1 MVKRIFAL
9 LSMALI
15 ALSCN
20 KDGVIEAEGGLP
32 EITLDSTTG
41 VYTVK
46 VGEVLTI
53 APTYKNVDSNTAYSW
68 SIDGAVVSTAS
79 SYTFTPQQSGEVFIT
94 LEVANVYGVASE
106 FLRVDVTQLQVPT
119 VTIAAS
125 EQMSLAVGST
135 YHLRASV
142 KQTDLPTTVVWR
154 LNDKEVSEGFGYIF
168 QAEQVGVYTVT
179 ATATNS
185 DGEHSDSVEIQV
197 LAEADMPF
205 VWQFESDMLHAVVGR
220 EVIIAPT
227 EVSKGVDVTY
237 YWSSSNQPEDASRQS
252 YYTYTPRSTG
262 RHTITATAS
271 ILRGDEPMVIS
282 KMFTLDVYAE
292 GKFYREAT
300 EASVAECNRVYDY
313 TPAPGQFIGDKY
325 TATTPTEASTV
336 ALQRMQ
342 KSQYVSLGG
351 FGGYIVVGFDHSITN
366 GEGYDFA
373 VGGNSFNSS
382 SEPGIVWV
390 MQDENGD
397 GEPNDTWYELAGS
410 ETGKSMTIRNYAV
423 TYYRPSGAGMS
434 VQWVDNMGG
443 SGEIAYLPTYH
454 SQDYYY
460 PEWIAAESYTLKGTR
475 LEARNYDK
483 YGNGAM
489 WIQPPYDWGY
499 ADNYSAIDRL
509 ADGEGSESTA
519 MPNGFDISNAI
530 DHRGNKIELG
540 FVDFVKVQ
548 TACNTS
554 SGWLGENSTEV
565 FGIYD
570 IK

>member
-1 MVKRIFAL
+1 MVKRIFVIL
-9 LSMALI
+9 TLALI

-20 KDGVIEAEGGLP
+20 RDGVIVAEGGVP

-41 VYTVK
+41 IYTVR
-46 VGEVLTI
+46 VGEELTI
-53 APTYKNVDSNTAYSW
+53 APTYKNVDDSTAYSW
-68 SIDGAVVSTAS
+68 AIDGVVVSVAD
-79 SYTFTPQQSGEVFIT
+79 SYTFTPQAAGEIFIS
-94 LEVANVYGVASE
+94 LEVANFYGVTSE
-106 FLRVDVTQLQVPT
+106 EIRVDVTQLQIPT

-135 YHLRASV
+135 YHFRASV
-142 KQTDLPTTVVWR
+142 KHSDLPTTVVWL
-154 LNDKEVSEGFGYIF
+154 LNGEQVSEGYGYIF
-168 QAEQVGVYTVT
+168 EAKTVGSYRLTVT
-179 ATATNS
+179 AKNS
-185 DGEHSDSVEIQV
+185 DGEHSDSVEIEV
-197 LAEADMPF
+197 LAAEDMPF
-205 VWQFESDMLHAVVGR
+205 VWQFESEMLHTVVGR
-220 EVIIAPT
+220 EVVIAPT
-227 EVSKGVDVTY
+227 AVSEGIDVTY
-237 YWSSSNQPEDASRQS
+237 YWSSSNQPEDASRLS
-252 YYTYTPRSTG
+252 YYAYTPRSTG

-271 ILRGDEPMVIS
+271 VLRGNEPMVVS
-282 KMFTLDVYAE
+282 KIFTLDVYAE

-300 EASVAECNRVYDY
+300 AASNSDCNRVYDY

-325 TATTPTEASTV
+325 TAATPTEACSV

-342 KSQYVSLGG
+342 KGQYISLGG

-410 ETGKSMTIRNYAV
+410 ETGKSGTIRNYAV

-434 VQWVDNMGG
+434 VQWVDSMGN
-443 SGEIAYLPTYH
+443 SGVIAYLPTYH
-454 SQDYYY
+454 KQDYYY
-460 PEWIAAESYTLKGTR
+460 PEWIAAESYTLSGTR

-499 ADNYSAIDRL
+499 ADNYSSIDRL
-509 ADGEGSESTA
+509 AEGEGSESTA
-519 MPNGFDISNAI
+519 MPNGFDISKAI
-530 DHRGNKIELG
+530 DHRGESIELG

>member
-1 MVKRIFAL
+1 MVKRIFVIL
-9 LSMALI
+9 TLALI

-20 KDGVIEAEGGLP
+20 RDGVIVAEGGVP

-46 VGEVLTI
+46 VGEELTI
-53 APTYKNVDSNTAYSW
+53 APTYTNVDDKTVYSW
-68 SIDGAVVSTAS
+68 SSNGVVVSTAS
-79 SYTFTPQQSGEVFIT
+79 SYTFTPQESGEIFIS
-94 LEVANVYGVASE
+94 LEVANVYGVATE
-106 FLRVDVTQLQVPT
+106 EMRVDVTQLQIPT

-135 YHLRASV
+135 YHFRASV
-142 KQTDLPTTVVWR
+142 KHSNLPTTVVWL
-154 LNDKEVSEGFGYIF
+154 LNGEQVSEGYGYLF
-168 QAEQVGVYTVT
+168 EAKNTGNYALTV
-179 ATATNS
+179 TATNS
-185 DGEHSDSVEIQV
+185 DGEHSDSVEIEV
-197 LAEADMPF
+197 LAAEDMPF
-205 VWQFESDMLHAVVGR
+205 VWQFESEMLHTVVGR

-227 EVSKGVDVTY
+227 AVSEGIDVTY
-237 YWSSSNQPEDASRQS
+237 YWSSNNQPEDASRQS
-252 YYTYTPRSTG
+252 YYAYTPRSTG

-271 ILRGDEPMVIS
+271 VLRGDEPMVVS
-282 KMFTLDVYAE
+282 KIFTLDVYAE

-300 EASVAECNRVYDY
+300 AASNSDCNRVYDY

-325 TATTPTEASTV
+325 TAATPTEACTM

-342 KSQYVSLGG
+342 KGLYLSLGG

-410 ETGKSMTIRNYAV
+410 ETGKSTTIRNYAV
-423 TYYRPSGAGMS
+423 TYYRPSGAGMG

-454 SQDYYY
+454 KQDYYY
-460 PEWIAAESYTLKGTR
+460 PEWIAAESYTLSGTR

-499 ADNYSAIDRL
+499 ADNYSSIDRL
-509 ADGEGSESTA
+509 AEGEGSESTA
-519 MPNGFDISNAI
+519 MPNGFDISKAI
-530 DHRGNKIELG
+530 DHRGESIELG

>member
-1 MVKRIFAL
+1 MVKRIFVIL
-9 LSMALI
+9 TLALI

-20 KDGVIEAEGGLP
+20 KDGVIVAEGGVP

-41 VYTVK
+41 IYTVR
-46 VGEVLTI
+46 VGEELTI
-53 APTYKNVDSNTAYSW
+53 APTYKNVDDSTAYSW
-68 SIDGAVVSTAS
+68 AIDGVVVSVAD
-79 SYTFTPQQSGEVFIT
+79 SYTFTPQAAGEIFIS
-94 LEVANVYGVASE
+94 LEVANFYGVTSE
-106 FLRVDVTQLQVPT
+106 EIRVDVTQLQIPT

-135 YHLRASV
+135 YHFRASV
-142 KQTDLPTTVVWR
+142 KHSDLPTTVVWL
-154 LNDKEVSEGFGYIF
+154 LNGEQVSEGYGYIF
-168 QAEQVGVYTVT
+168 EAKNTGNYALTV
-179 ATATNS
+179 TATNS
-185 DGEHSDSVEIQV
+185 DGEHSDSVEIEV
-197 LAEADMPF
+197 LAAENMPF
-205 VWQFESDMLHAVVGR
+205 VWQFGSEMLHTVVGR
-220 EVIIAPT
+220 EVVIVPT
-227 EVSKGVDVTY
+227 AVSEGIDVTY

-252 YYTYTPRSTG
+252 YYAYTPRSTG

-271 ILRGDEPMVIS
+271 VLRGNEPMVVS
-282 KMFTLDVYAE
+282 KIFTLDVYAE

-300 EASVAECNRVYDY
+300 AASNSNCNRVYDY

-325 TATTPTEASTV
+325 TAATPTEACSV

-342 KSQYVSLGG
+342 KGQYISLGG

-410 ETGKSMTIRNYAV
+410 ETGKSGTIRNYAV

-434 VQWVDNMGG
+434 VQWVDNIGG

-454 SQDYYY
+454 KQDYYY
-460 PEWIAAESYTLKGTR
+460 PEWIAAESYTLSGTR

-499 ADNYSAIDRL
+499 ADNYSSIDRL
-509 ADGEGSESTA
+509 AEGEGSESTA
-519 MPNGFDISNAI
+519 MPNGFDISKAI
-530 DHRGNKIELG
+530 DHRGESVELG

>member
-1 MVKRIFAL
+1 MVKRIFVIL
-9 LSMALI
+9 TLALI

-20 KDGVIEAEGGLP
+20 RDGVIVAEGGVP

-41 VYTVK
+41 IYTVR
-46 VGEVLTI
+46 VGEELTI
-53 APTYKNVDSNTAYSW
+53 APIYKNVDDSTAYSW
-68 SIDGAVVSTAS
+68 AIDGVVVSVAD
-79 SYTFTPQQSGEVFIT
+79 SYTFTPQVAGEIFIS
-94 LEVANVYGVASE
+94 LEVANFYGVTSE
-106 FLRVDVTQLQVPT
+106 EIRVDVTQLQIPT

-135 YHLRASV
+135 YHFRASV
-142 KQTDLPTTVVWR
+142 KHSDLPTTVVWL
-154 LNDKEVSEGFGYIF
+154 LNGEQVSEGYGYLF
-168 QAEQVGVYTVT
+168 EAKNTGNYAVTVT
-179 ATATNS
+179 ATNI
-185 DGEHSDSVEIQV
+185 DGEHSDSVEIEV
-197 LAEADMPF
+197 LAAEDMPF
-205 VWQFESDMLHAVVGR
+205 VWQFESEMLHTVVGR
-220 EVIIAPT
+220 EVVIAPT
-227 EVSKGVDVTY
+227 AVSEGIDVTY

-252 YYTYTPRSTG
+252 YYAYTPRSTG

-271 ILRGDEPMVIS
+271 VLRGDEPMVVS
-282 KMFTLDVYAE
+282 KIFTLDVYAE

-300 EASVAECNRVYDY
+300 AASNSDCNRVYDY

-325 TATTPTEASTV
+325 TAATPTEACTM
-336 ALQRMQ
+336 ALERMQ
-342 KSQYVSLGG
+342 KGQYISLGG

-397 GEPNDTWYELAGS
+397 GKPNDTWYELAGS
-410 ETGKSMTIRNYAV
+410 ETGKSGTIRNYAV

-454 SQDYYY
+454 KQDYYY
-460 PEWIAAESYTLKGTR
+460 PEWIATESYTLSGTR

-499 ADNYSAIDRL
+499 ADNYSSIDRL
-509 ADGEGSESTA
+509 AEGEGSESTA
-519 MPNGFDISNAI
+519 MPNGFDISKAI
-530 DHRGNKIELG
+530 DHRGESVELG

>member
-1 MVKRIFAL
+1 MVKRIFVIL
-9 LSMALI
+9 TLALI

-20 KDGVIEAEGGLP
+20 RDGVIVAEGGLP

-41 VYTVK
+41 IYTVK
-46 VGEVLTI
+46 VGEQITI
-53 APTYKNVDSNTAYSW
+53 APTYKNVDDKTAYSW
-68 SIDGAVVSTAS
+68 AIDGTIVSVS
-79 SYTFTPQQSGEVFIT
+79 DSYTFTPQQAGEVFIT
-94 LEVANVYGVASE
+94 LEVANFYGVTSE
-106 FLRVDVTQLQVPT
+106 QIRVDVTQQQIPT
-119 VTIAAS
+119 VTLAAS

-135 YHLRASV
+135 YHFRASV
-142 KQTDLPTTVVWR
+142 KQVTLPTTVLWT
-154 LNDKEVSEGFGYIF
+154 LNGEVVSEGFGYLF
-168 QAEQVGVYTVT
+168 EAKQVGAYRLTVS
-179 ATATNS
+179 ATNS
-185 DGEHSDSVEIQV
+185 DGEHSDSVDIEV
-197 LAEADMPF
+197 LAAADMPF
-205 VWQFESDMLHAVVGR
+205 IWQFESDVLHSVVGR
-220 EVIIAPT
+220 EVIIAPVA
-227 EVSKGVDVTY
+227 VSEGIDVTY

-252 YYTYTPRSTG
+252 YYAYTPRSTG

-271 ILRGDEPMVIS
+271 VLRGDEPMVVS
-282 KMFTLDVYAE
+282 KIFTLDVYAE

-300 EASVAECNRVYDY
+300 AASNSDCNHVYDY

-342 KSQYVSLGG
+342 QGQYISLGG
-351 FGGYIVVGFDHSITN
+351 FGGYIVVGFDHSIVN

-373 VGGNSFNSS
+373 VAGNSFDSS
-382 SEPGIVWV
+382 SEPGVVWV

-410 ETGKSMTIRNYAV
+410 ETGKSSTIRNYAV

-454 SQDYYY
+454 KQDYYY
-460 PEWIAAESYTLKGTR
+460 PEWITADSYTLSGTR

-499 ADNYSAIDRL
+499 ADNYSSIDRL
-509 ADGEGSESTA
+509 AEGEGSENMA
-519 MPNGFDISNAI
+519 MPNGFDISKAI
-530 DHRGNKIELG
+530 DHRGESIELG

>member
-1 MVKRIFAL
+1 MVKRIFVIL
-9 LSMALI
+9 TLALI

-20 KDGVIEAEGGLP
+20 RDGVIVAEGGVP

-41 VYTVK
+41 IYTVR
-46 VGEVLTI
+46 VGEELTI
-53 APTYKNVDSNTAYSW
+53 APTYKNVDDSTAYSW
-68 SIDGAVVSTAS
+68 AIDGVVVSVAD
-79 SYTFTPQQSGEVFIT
+79 SYTFTPQAAGEIFIS
-94 LEVANVYGVASE
+94 LEVANFYGVATE
-106 FLRVDVTQLQVPT
+106 ELRVDVTQLQIPT

-135 YHLRASV
+135 YHFRASV
-142 KQTDLPTTVVWR
+142 KHSDLPTTVVWL
-154 LNDKEVSEGFGYIF
+154 LNGEQVSEGYGYIF
-168 QAEQVGVYTVT
+168 EAKAVGSYRLTVT
-179 ATATNS
+179 AKNS
-185 DGEHSDSVEIQV
+185 DGEHSDSVEIEV
-197 LAEADMPF
+197 LAAEDMPF
-205 VWQFESDMLHAVVGR
+205 VWQFESEMLHTVVGR
-220 EVIIAPT
+220 EVVIAPT
-227 EVSKGVDVTY
+227 AVSEGIDVTY

-252 YYTYTPRSTG
+252 YYAYTPQSAG

-271 ILRGDEPMVIS
+271 VLRGDEPMVVS
-282 KMFTLDVYAE
+282 KIFTLDVYAE

-300 EASVAECNRVYDY
+300 AASAAECNRVYDY

-325 TATTPTEASTV
+325 TAATPTEACTM
-336 ALQRMQ
+336 ALERMQ
-342 KSQYVSLGG
+342 KGQYISLGG

-410 ETGKSMTIRNYAV
+410 ETGKSGTIRNYAV
-423 TYYRPSGAGMS
+423 TYYRPSGAGMD

-454 SQDYYY
+454 KQDYYY
-460 PEWIAAESYTLKGTR
+460 PEWIAAESYTLSGTR

-499 ADNYSAIDRL
+499 ADNYSSIDRL
-509 ADGEGSESTA
+509 AEGEGSESTA
-519 MPNGFDISNAI
+519 MPNGFDISKAI
-530 DHRGNKIELG
+530 NHRGESIELG

>member
-1 MVKRIFAL
+1 MIKRIFAL
-9 LSMALI
+9 LSLALI

-20 KDGVIEAEGGLP
+20 RDGVIVAEGGVP

-46 VGEVLTI
+46 VGEELTI
-53 APTYKNVDSNTAYSW
+53 APTYKNVDDTTAYSW
-68 SIDGAVVSTAS
+68 SIDGVVVSTAE
-79 SYTFTPQQSGEVFIT
+79 SYTFMAEQVGEVFIT
-94 LEVANVYGVASE
+94 LEVANVYGVDSE
-106 FLRVDVTQLQVPT
+106 EIRVDVVPLQIPT

-125 EQMSLAVGST
+125 EQMSLAVGSI
-135 YHLRASV
+135 YRFRASV
-142 KQTDLPTTVVWR
+142 KQTDLQTTVVWS
-154 LNDKEVSEGFGYIF
+154 LNNDVVSEGYGYVF
-168 QAEQVGVYTVT
+168 EAKEVGRYRLTVT
-179 ATATNS
+179 AKNS
-185 DGEHSDSVEIQV
+185 DGEHRDSVDIEV
-197 LAEADMPF
+197 LAAEDMPF
-205 VWQFESDMLHAVVGR
+205 VWQFESLMLHTVVGR
-220 EVIIAPT
+220 EVLIAPT
-227 EVSKGVDVTY
+227 EVSQGVDVTY

-252 YYTYTPRSTG
+252 YYTYTPLSEG

-271 ILRGDEPMVIS
+271 VLRGDEPIVVS
-282 KMFTLDVYAE
+282 KIFTLDVYAE
-292 GKFYREAT
+292 GKFFRASN
-300 EASVAECNRVYDY
+300 ASSVAECNRVYDY

-325 TATTPTEASTV
+325 SATIPAEACAV
-336 ALQRMQ
+336 ALERLECG
-342 KSQYVSLGG
+342 QYISLGG
-351 FGGYIVVGFDHSITN
+351 FGGYIVVGFDHSVTN
-366 GEGYDFA
+366 TVGYDFA
-373 VGGNSFNSS
+373 VGGNSFSTS

-397 GEPNDTWYELAGS
+397 GKPNDTWYELAGS
-410 ETGKSMTIRNYAV
+410 ETGKSTTLRNYCV
-423 TYYRPSGAGMS
+423 TYFRPSGAEMS

-454 SQDYYY
+454 KQPYYY
-460 PEWIAAESYTLKGTR
+460 PEWIDADSYTLSGTR

-499 ADNYSAIDRL
+499 ADNYSAVDRL
-509 ADGEGSESTA
+509 SEGEGSESTA

-530 DHRGNKIELG
+530 DHSGKSIALD

-554 SGWLGENSTEV
+554 SGWLGENSTEI
-565 FGIYD
+565 FGIYE

>member
-20 KDGVIEAEGGLP
+20 KDGVIVAEGGVP

-41 VYTVK
+41 IYTVR
-46 VGEVLTI
+46 VGEQLTI

-68 SIDGAVVSTAS
+68 SIDGVVVSTAS
-79 SYTFTPQQSGEVFIT
+79 SYTFTPQQAGEVFIS

-106 FLRVDVTQLQVPT
+106 FIRVDVTQLQIPT
-119 VTIAAS
+119 VTLAAS

-135 YHLRASV
+135 YHFRASV
-142 KQTDLPTTVVWR
+142 KQTNLPTTVVWT
-154 LNDKEVSEGFGYIF
+154 LNDKEVSEGYGYLF
-168 QAEQVGVYTVT
+168 EAEQVGAYTLTV
-179 ATATNS
+179 TATNS
-185 DGEHSDSVEIQV
+185 DGEHSDSVDIEV
-197 LAEADMPF
+197 LTEADMPF

-220 EVIIAPT
+220 EVLIAPT
-227 EVSKGVDVTY
+227 AVSENIDVTY
-237 YWSSSNQPEDASRQS
+237 YWSSNNQPEDASRQS
-252 YYTYTPRSTG
+252 YYTYTPRSIG

-271 ILRGDEPMVIS
+271 ILRGDEPIVIS

-300 EASVAECNRVYDY
+300 AASVADCNRVYDY

-325 TATTPTEASTV
+325 TAATPTEASTV

-342 KSQYVSLGG
+342 KSQYISLGG

-410 ETGKSMTIRNYAV
+410 ETGKSTTIRNYAV
-423 TYYRPSGAGMS
+423 TYYRPSGASMS

-460 PEWIAAESYTLKGTR
+460 PEWITADSYTLTGTR

-509 ADGEGSESTA
+509 AEGEGSESTA

>member
-1 MVKRIFAL
+1 MVKRIFVIL
-9 LSMALI
+9 TLALI

-20 KDGVIEAEGGLP
+20 RDGVIVAEGGLP

-41 VYTVK
+41 IYTVK
-46 VGEVLTI
+46 VGEQITI
-53 APTYKNVDSNTAYSW
+53 APTYKNVDDKAAYSW
-68 SIDGAVVSTAS
+68 TIDGTVVSVS
-79 SYTFTPQQSGEVFIT
+79 DSYTFTPQQAGEVFIT
-94 LEVANVYGVASE
+94 LEVANFYGVASE
-106 FLRVDVTQLQVPT
+106 QIRVDVTQQQIPT
-119 VTIAAS
+119 VTLAAS

-135 YHLRASV
+135 YHFRASV
-142 KQTDLPTTVVWR
+142 KQVTLPTTVLWT
-154 LNDKEVSEGFGYIF
+154 LNGEVVSEGFGYLF
-168 QAEQVGVYTVT
+168 EAKQTGVYTLTVM
-179 ATATNS
+179 ATNS
-185 DGEHSDSVEIQV
+185 DGEHSDSVDIQV
-197 LAEADMPF
+197 LAAADMPF
-205 VWQFESDMLHAVVGR
+205 IWQFESEMLHTVIGR
-220 EVIIAPT
+220 EVVIAPT
-227 EVSKGVDVTY
+227 AVSEGVDVTY

-252 YYTYTPRSTG
+252 YYAYTPRSTG

-271 ILRGDEPMVIS
+271 VLRGDEPMVVS
-282 KMFTLDVYAE
+282 KIFTLDVYAE

-300 EASVAECNRVYDY
+300 AASAAECNRVYDY

-325 TATTPTEASTV
+325 TATTPTEACTM
-336 ALQRMQ
+336 ALERMQ
-342 KSQYVSLGG
+342 KGQYISLGG

-373 VGGNSFNSS
+373 IAGNSFDSS

-410 ETGKSMTIRNYAV
+410 ETGKSSTIRNYAV

-454 SQDYYY
+454 KQDYYY
-460 PEWIAAESYTLKGTR
+460 PEWITADSYTLSGTR

-499 ADNYSAIDRL
+499 ADNYSSIDRL
-509 ADGEGSESTA
+509 AEGEGSENMA
-519 MPNGFDISNAI
+519 MPNGFDISKAI
-530 DHRGNKIELG
+530 DHRGESVELG

-570 IK
+570 TK

>member
-1 MVKRIFAL
+1 MVKRIFTL
-9 LSMALI
+9 LSTALI

-20 KDGVIEAEGGLP
+20 KDGVIVAEGGLP
-32 EITLDSTTG
+32 EIALDSATG

-46 VGEVLTI
+46 VGEQLTI
-53 APTYKNVDSNTAYSW
+53 APTYKNVDDKTAYSW
-68 SIDGAVVSTAS
+68 TIDGTVVSVS
-79 SYTFTPQQSGEVFIT
+79 DSYTFTPQQAGEVFIT
-94 LEVANVYGVASE
+94 LEVANFYGVTSE
-106 FLRVDVTQLQVPT
+106 QIRVDVTQLQIPT

-135 YHLRASV
+135 YLFRASV
-142 KQTDLPTTVVWR
+142 KQVTLPTTVLWT
-154 LNDKEVSEGFGYIF
+154 LNGEVVSEEYGYLF
-168 QAEQVGVYTVT
+168 EAKQVGNYTLTV
-179 ATATNS
+179 TATNS
-185 DGEHSDSVEIQV
+185 DGEHSDSVDIEV
-197 LAEADMPF
+197 LATEDMPF
-205 VWQFESDMLHAVVGR
+205 IWQFESDMLHSVVGR
-220 EVIIAPT
+220 EILIAPIA
-227 EVSKGVDVTY
+227 VSEGVDVTY

-252 YYTYTPRSTG
+252 YYAYTPRSTG

-271 ILRGDEPMVIS
+271 VLRGDEPMVIS

-300 EASVAECNRVYDY
+300 AASVAECNRVYDY

-325 TATTPTEASTV
+325 TAANPTEASMV

-373 VGGNSFNSS
+373 VAGNSFNSS

-410 ETGKSMTIRNYAV
+410 ETGKSTTIRNYAV

-454 SQDYYY
+454 KQDYYY
-460 PEWIAAESYTLKGTR
+460 PEWIAADSYTLSGTR

-499 ADNYSAIDRL
+499 ADNYSSIDRL
-509 ADGEGSESTA
+509 AEGEGSESTA

-530 DHRGNKIELG
+530 DHRGESIELG

>member
-1 MVKRIFAL
+1 MIKRIFTL

-20 KDGVIEAEGGLP
+20 KDGVIVAEGGLP
-32 EITLDSTTG
+32 EIALDSTTG

-46 VGEVLTI
+46 VGEQLTI
-53 APTYKNVDSNTAYSW
+53 APTYKNVDDKTAYSW
-68 SIDGAVVSTAS
+68 TIDGTVVSVS
-79 SYTFTPQQSGEVFIT
+79 DSYTFTPQQAGEVFIS
-94 LEVANVYGVASE
+94 LEVANFYGVTSE
-106 FLRVDVTQLQVPT
+106 QIRVDVTQLQIPT
-119 VTIAAS
+119 VTLAAS

-135 YHLRASV
+135 YLFRASV
-142 KQTDLPTTVVWR
+142 KQTDLTTTVVWR
-154 LNDKEVSEGFGYIF
+154 LNDKQVSEEYGYLF
-168 QAEQVGVYTVT
+168 EAEQVGNYTLTVT
-179 ATATNS
+179 AANS
-185 DGEHSDSVEIQV
+185 DGEHSDSVDIEV
-197 LAEADMPF
+197 LAESDMPF
-205 VWQFESDMLHAVVGR
+205 IWQFESDMLHSVVGR
-220 EVIIAPT
+220 EILIAPIA
-227 EVSKGVDVTY
+227 VSEGVDVTY
-237 YWSSSNQPEDASRQS
+237 YWSSNNQPEDASRQS
-252 YYTYTPRSTG
+252 YYAYTPRSTG

-271 ILRGDEPMVIS
+271 VLRGDEPIVIS

-300 EASVAECNRVYDY
+300 ATSAAECNHVYDY

-325 TATTPTEASTV
+325 TAANPTEACTV

-410 ETGKSMTIRNYAV
+410 ETGKSTTIRNYAV

-454 SQDYYY
+454 KQDYYY
-460 PEWIAAESYTLKGTR
+460 PEWIAADSYTLRGTR

-499 ADNYSAIDRL
+499 ADNYSSIDRL
-509 ADGEGSESTA
+509 AEGEGSESTA

>member
-1 MVKRIFAL
+1 M
-9 LSMALI
+9 
-15 ALSCN
+15 
-20 KDGVIEAEGGLP
+20 AEGGVP

-46 VGEVLTI
+46 VGEELTI
-53 APTYKNVDSNTAYSW
+53 APTYTNVDDKTVYSW
-68 SIDGAVVSTAS
+68 SLNGVVVSTAS
-79 SYTFTPQQSGEVFIT
+79 SYTFTPQEPGEIFIS
-94 LEVANVYGVASE
+94 LEVANVYGVATE
-106 FLRVDVTQLQVPT
+106 EMRVDVAQLQIPT

-135 YHLRASV
+135 YHFRASV
-142 KQTDLPTTVVWR
+142 KHSDLPMTVVWT
-154 LNDKEVSEGFGYIF
+154 LNGEQVSEGFGYLF
-168 QAEQVGVYTVT
+168 EAKQEGKYALTV
-179 ATATNS
+179 TATNS
-185 DGEHSDSVEIQV
+185 DGEHSDSVEIDV
-197 LAEADMPF
+197 LAAEDMPF
-205 VWQFESDMLHAVVGR
+205 VWQFESELLHSVVGR
-220 EVIIAPT
+220 EVLIAPIA
-227 EVSKGVDVTY
+227 VSEGVEVTY

-252 YYTYTPRSTG
+252 YYLYTPRSTG

-271 ILRGDEPMVIS
+271 VLRGNEPMVVS
-282 KMFTLDVYAE
+282 KIFSLDVYPE
-292 GKFYREAT
+292 GKFYRAAAQ
-300 EASVAECNRVYDY
+300 ASNSDCNCVYDY

-325 TATTPTEASTV
+325 TATTPTEACAV
-336 ALQRMQ
+336 ALQRLQ
-342 KSQYVSLGG
+342 QSIYVSLGG
-351 FGGYIVVGFDHSITN
+351 FGGYIVVGFDHSIVN

-373 VGGNSFNSS
+373 VAGNSFNSS

-397 GEPNDTWYELAGS
+397 GKPNDTWYELAGS
-410 ETGKSMTIRNYAV
+410 ETGKSTTIRDYCV
-423 TYYRPSGAGMS
+423 TYYRPSGVGMS
-434 VQWVDNMGG
+434 VQWIDNLGG

-454 SQDYYY
+454 KQDSYY
-460 PEWIAAESYTLKGTR
+460 PEWIDADSYTLRGTR

-489 WIQPPYDWGY
+489 WILPPYDWGY
-499 ADNYSAIDRL
+499 ADNYSSIDRL
-509 ADGEGSESTA
+509 ADGEGSENTA
-519 MPNGFDISNAI
+519 MPNGFDISKAI
-530 DHRGNKIELG
+530 DHSGKSIELN

>member
-1 MVKRIFAL
+1 
-9 LSMALI
+9 MA
-15 ALSCN
+15 N
-20 KDGVIEAEGGLP
+20 
-32 EITLDSTTG
+32 
-41 VYTVK
+41 
-46 VGEVLTI
+46 
-53 APTYKNVDSNTAYSW
+53 
-68 SIDGAVVSTAS
+68 
-79 SYTFTPQQSGEVFIT
+79 F
-94 LEVANVYGVASE
+94 YGVTSE
-106 FLRVDVTQLQVPT
+106 EIRVDVTQLQIPT

-135 YHLRASV
+135 YHFRASV
-142 KQTDLPTTVVWR
+142 KHSDLPTTVVWL
-154 LNDKEVSEGFGYIF
+154 LNGEQVSEGYGYLF
-168 QAEQVGVYTVT
+168 EAKLVGNYALTV
-179 ATATNS
+179 TATNS
-185 DGEHSDSVEIQV
+185 DGEHSDSVEIEV
-197 LAEADMPF
+197 LAAEDMPF
-205 VWQFESDMLHAVVGR
+205 VWQFESEMLHTVVGR

-227 EVSKGVDVTY
+227 AVSEGIDVTY

-252 YYTYTPRSTG
+252 YYAYTPRSTG

-271 ILRGDEPMVIS
+271 VLRGDEPIVVS
-282 KMFTLDVYAE
+282 KIFTLDVYAE

-300 EASVAECNRVYDY
+300 AASNSDCNRVYDY

-325 TATTPTEASTV
+325 TAATPTEACTM
-336 ALQRMQ
+336 ALERMQ
-342 KSQYVSLGG
+342 KGLYISLGG

-410 ETGKSMTIRNYAV
+410 ETGKSGTIRNYAV

-434 VQWVDNMGG
+434 VQWVDNMGS

-454 SQDYYY
+454 KQDYYY
-460 PEWIAAESYTLKGTR
+460 PEWIAAESYTLSGTR

-499 ADNYSAIDRL
+499 ADNYSSIDRL
-509 ADGEGSESTA
+509 AEGEGSENTA
-519 MPNGFDISNAI
+519 MPNGFDISKAI
-530 DHRGNKIELG
+530 DHRGESIELG

-548 TACNTS
+548 TACNTK
-554 SGWLGENSTEV
+554 SGWLGEQSTEV
-565 FGIYD
+565 VDFIDYGLKLKRD
-570 IK
+570 E